1 MQEYLNQLS
10 RELTT
15 DAIEKSHITCTKV
28 CEVVGEGASQGE
40 VGNEGEG
47 EAVQK
52 SHITRVCSV
61 APG

>member
-28 CEVVGEGASQGE
+28 CEVVGEGE